1 MAMHH
6 IRSVMLTSLIMT
18 SFVTEAGQNVVS
30 DEYHRLYPRM
40 FCKADISADE
50 CLKWASSYV
59 AQKYIRANNDYYRKL
74 VDDRVRVLFKKHVE
88 NRAETYDPN
97 KRMMLESQVKKDLV
111 NDIAEHWLRT
121 GLLPEIN

>member
-6 IRSVMLTSLIMT
+6 IRSVMLVSLIMT
-18 SFVTEAGQNVVS
+18 SFVAAAGQNVVS

-40 FCKADISADE
+40 FCKSDISADE
-50 CLKWASSYV
+50 CLKWTSSYV

-74 VDDRVRVLFKKHVE
+74 VDDRVRVLFKKHAE
-88 NRAETYDPN
+88 NRTETYDPN
-97 KRMMLESQVKKDLV
+97 KRMMLESQVKKDLI
-111 NDIAEHWLRT
+111 NNIAEHWLRT